1 MEESYLTEFNIHH
14 DLKQQQKNP
23 KNSQQSV

>member
-14 DLKQQQKNP
+14 DLKQTKKKT